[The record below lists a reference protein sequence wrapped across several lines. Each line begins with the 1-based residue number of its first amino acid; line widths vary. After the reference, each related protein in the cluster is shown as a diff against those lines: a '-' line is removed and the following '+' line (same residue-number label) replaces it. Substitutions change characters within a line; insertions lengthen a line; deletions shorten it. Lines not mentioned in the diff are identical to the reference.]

1 MTGIDL
7 SRLEAGD
14 KITGVRRNAEFRV
27 ERKLGEGSNG
37 VVYLVTGG
45 LPNDRYAI
53 KICKPGA
60 DFTSEI
66 ALLRR
71 IAPQTAQG
79 KPVFITEDRCVDYG
93 VYYVMAY
100 IPSVS
105 ISDYIREHGQT
116 HIFTLGYDL
125 LSKLTL
131 LHNQGFIFGDIKLSN
146 ILVDVKGRI
155 ELIDYGGVVAFGERL
170 RQYTEIYDR
179 QYWQCGER
187 SADMGYDL
195 FSFAMLIMQLSGAQL
210 PGTGRIP
217 LLPHNRTKADLLQEL
232 DMNPSLGPLVPV
244 LKGMVR
250 GEYAYSYH
258 ALTKWRTSIRRLGI
272 IPSAVRRRKDN
283 SLLSGVIIAAALIFI
298 TSIFLSALS

>member
-1 MTGIDL
+1 MSGMDL
-7 SRLEAGD
+7 SQLEPGD
-14 KITGVRRNAEFRV
+14 RITGFRRNAEYSV
-27 ERKLGEGSNG
+27 KRKLGEGSNG
-37 VVYLVTGG
+37 VVYLATGG
-45 LPNDRYAI
+45 MLNERYAI

-60 DFTSEI
+60 DLTAEI

-79 KPVFITEDRCVDYG
+79 KPVFITEDKCVNYG
-93 VYYVMAY
+93 AYYVMTY
-100 IPSVS
+100 IHSVS
-105 ISDYIREHGQT
+105 ISEYIKEHGQS

-146 ILVDVKGRI
+146 ILVDVNGHI
-155 ELIDYGGVVAFGERL
+155 ELIDYGGVVAFGDKL

-179 QYWQCGER
+179 EYWQCGTR

-210 PGTGRIP
+210 PGTGKIP
-217 LLPHNRTKADLLQEL
+217 LLPHNRTKAELLQEL
-232 DMNPSLGPLVPV
+232 DKHPSLGPLVPV

-258 ALTKWRTSIRRLGI
+258 ALTKWRASIGPLGVI
-272 IPSAVRRRKDN
+272 LAATRRKKGSN
-283 SLLSGVIIAAALIFI
+283 LLSGVIIAAVLVLI